1 VPSQETAT
9 PVEAD
14 LDNSLA
20 EEAPYEGL
28 DQAALTI
35 KMRAELLPPPGLIEA
50 LRESRGVA
58 RATVASAGYRLLRTQ
73 KQAARG
79 EDRGLTR
86 AGQVNRAGVRLTSS
100 GPLFWP
106 GRAAVGLTSK
116 PR

>member
-35 KMRAELLPPPGLIEA
+35 QMRAELLPPPGLIEA

-58 RATVASAGYRLLRTQ
+58 RARRWPARAIDYFALR
-73 KQAARG
+73 
-79 EDRGLTR
+79 
-86 AGQVNRAGVRLTSS
+86 N
-100 GPLFWP
+100 
-106 GRAAVGLTSK
+106 K
-116 PR
+116 PREMRTEDLRARAR

>member
-14 LDNSLA
+14 LDNSL
-20 EEAPYEGL
+20 PRRRPLYEGL

-58 RATVASAGYRLLRTQ
+58 RARRWPARAIDYFALR
-73 KQAARG
+73 
-79 EDRGLTR
+79 
-86 AGQVNRAGVRLTSS
+86 N
-100 GPLFWP
+100 
-106 GRAAVGLTSK
+106 K
-116 PR
+116 PREMRTEDLRARAR